1 MRRFVLLLVAGLAA
15 PLHGL
20 VPGALEAQ
28 DSRPPVARSQDAR
41 PVEIPDLFRQ
51 ATIGQVTLSPD
62 GTRALYTFTPPSY
75 PEPSR
80 DQQIH
85 LVMLDGSGVRAMTH
99 TKGVQNQGA
108 QWHPSGRFFG
118 FTSTRGGNGR
128 QLFLMEPEGGEPRQV
143 TSVAGGITS
152 WGWSADGSHLAYLA
166 GRGMEAQIR
175 LVDGEGLGVHRTIT
189 SHPTPVSS
197 FQWGTAG
204 NHLHFLAPD
213 AWDEGEFRRRREG
226 YAARPIQRGL
236 VFDDFIHL
244 HPQHLWRVDAFGG
257 DPRRITSGDF
267 LVRGFEESP
276 AGGTLAVVMAPRDPH
291 IDDRPNEV
299 YLVEANGGTPI
310 RLTDNDVGESL
321 VGFSPDGAW
330 LAITAQKDFA
340 GSGINEIFVRPVAGG
355 AQAAGAAGSGWTP
368 VTLAY
373 DREVSD
379 VTWAADGERLYFAGN
394 DGVNQNLYVVG
405 ARDSRVTRLTD
416 LRGVVSI
423 ADGSDP
429 RVAVLGF
436 SDPTRPEDLHVAR
449 WDALGVQGAWL
460 QLTNA
465 NPWVEEVQL
474 AHTETV
480 RWRSADGTEIEGL
493 VVYPLNHDPSRRYPL
508 ITEIHG
514 GPAAVF
520 ENRFL
525 PTAGA
530 PHRAYGH
537 LLAARGYAF
546 FLPNYRGSSGYG
558 DDFRT
563 EISGDYWTRATED
576 IHTGIDHL
584 IEQGLAHP
592 DSLGFMGWS
601 AGGHWSNWMLVTS
614 DRFKAISSGAGV
626 ANWIS
631 LYAQTDNQSS
641 REFYLGRDPALDA
654 ANKPW
659 DDFEH
664 WWNESPLK
672 YIENAST
679 PTLLHY
685 GELDQRIPMPQ
696 GQELHLALKSLGVP
710 TEFMVYPGEDH
721 ALRQPRNRLVKL
733 MSDLGWFEMWIR
745 GADSWLEWDEVLE
758 MGKRIEEVLATPG
771 QR

>member
-1 MRRFVLLLVAGLAA
+1 MRLVLLFLAVALVG
-15 PLHGL
+15 PT
-20 VPGALEAQ
+20 PGFLQAQ
-28 DSRPPVARSQDAR
+28 DSRPM
-41 PVEIPDLFRQ
+41 EIPDLFRQ
-51 ATIGQVTLSPD
+51 ATISQVSLSPD
-62 GTRALYTFTPPSY
+62 GGRALYTFTPPSY

-85 LVMLDGSGVRAMTH
+85 LAMLDGSGDRVMTR
-99 TKGVQNQGA
+99 TEGAQNQGA
-108 QWHPSGRFFG
+108 QWHPSGRLFG

-128 QLFLMEPEGGEPRQV
+128 QLFFMWPEGGEPWQV
-143 TSVAGGITS
+143 TSVQGGISS
-152 WGWSADGSHLAYLA
+152 WGWNADGSTVAYLA
-166 GRGMEAQIR
+166 GRGAEAQVR
-175 LVDGEGLGVHRTIT
+175 LVDGEGRGAHRTLT

-197 FQWGTAG
+197 FQWARSGDQIF
-204 NHLHFLAPD
+204 FLAPD
-213 AWDEGEFRRRREG
+213 AWDEGEYRRRQEG
-226 YAARPIQRGL
+226 YEARPIQRGL

-244 HPQHLWRVDAFGG
+244 HPEHLWRVGMAGG
-257 DPRRITSGDF
+257 PQRITSGDF
-267 LVRGFEESP
+267 LVRSVHESP
-276 AGGTLAVVMAPRDPH
+276 TGGTLAVVMAPRDPH
-291 IDDRPNEV
+291 IDNRPNEV
-299 YLVEANGGTPI
+299 YLVDGSGGDPL
-310 RLTDNDVGESL
+310 RLTDNDVSESV
-321 VGFSPDGAW
+321 VGFSPDGSL
-330 LAITAQKDFA
+330 LAISAQKDFA
-340 GSGINEIFVRPVAGG
+340 GSGINEIWVRPVAGG
-355 AQAAGAAGSGWTP
+355 EWTP
-368 VTLAY
+368 VTASY

-379 VTWAADGERLYFAGN
+379 VVWAADGERLYFTGN

-416 LRGVVSI
+416 LRGVVGI
-423 ADGSDP
+423 ADGSHAQ
-429 RVAVLGF
+429 VAVLGF
-436 SDPTRPEDLHVAR
+436 SDPTSPEDLYAAP
-449 WDALGVQGAWL
+449 WGALGDRNAWRR
-460 QLTNA
+460 LTAA
-465 NPWVEEVQL
+465 NPWVEQIDL
-474 AHTETV
+474 ARTETV

-525 PTAGA
+525 PTAAA

-558 DDFRT
+558 DRFRT
-563 EISGDYWTRATED
+563 EIAGDYWTRATED

-584 IEQGLAHP
+584 IEAGLAHP

-601 AGGHWSNWMLVTS
+601 AGGHWSNWMLVTT

-641 REFYLGRDPALDA
+641 REFYLGRNPALDA
-654 ANKPW
+654 PNKPW
-659 DDFEH
+659 DDFDH
-664 WWNESPLK
+664 WWDESPLK

-710 TEFMVYPGEDH
+710 TEFIVYPDEDH
-721 ALRQPRNRLVKL
+721 ALRDPRNKLVKL
-733 MSDLGWFEMWIR
+733 MSDLGWFDKWIR
-745 GADSWLEWDEVLE
+745 GAETWLDWDEVLE
-758 MGKRIEEVLATPG
+758 TGKRIEEALERPG
-771 QR
+771 GG

>member
-1 MRRFVLLLVAGLAA
+1 MRLVLLLLAVA
-15 PLHGL
+15 L
-20 VPGALEAQ
+20 VGPTPGFLQAQ
-28 DSRPPVARSQDAR
+28 DSRPM
-41 PVEIPDLFRQ
+41 EIPDLFRQ
-51 ATIGQVTLSPD
+51 ATISQVSLSPD
-62 GTRALYTFTPPSY
+62 GGRALYTFTPPSY

-85 LVMLDGSGVRAMTH
+85 LAMLDGSGDRVMTR
-99 TKGVQNQGA
+99 TEGAQNQGA

-128 QLFLMEPEGGEPRQV
+128 QLFFMWPEGGEPWQV
-143 TSVAGGITS
+143 TSVQGGISS
-152 WGWSADGSHLAYLA
+152 WGWNADGSTVAYLA
-166 GRGMEAQIR
+166 GRGAEAQVR
-175 LVDGEGLGVHRTIT
+175 LVDGEGRGAHRTLT

-197 FQWGTAG
+197 FQWARSGDQIF
-204 NHLHFLAPD
+204 FLAPD
-213 AWDEGEFRRRREG
+213 AWDEGEYRRRQEG
-226 YAARPIQRGL
+226 YEARPIQRGL

-244 HPQHLWRVDAFGG
+244 HPEHLWRVGMAGG
-257 DPRRITSGDF
+257 PQRITSGDF
-267 LVRGFEESP
+267 LVRSVHESP
-276 AGGTLAVVMAPRDPH
+276 TGGTLAVVMAPRDPH
-291 IDDRPNEV
+291 IDNRPNEV
-299 YLVEANGGTPI
+299 YLVDGSGGDPL
-310 RLTDNDVGESL
+310 RLTDNDVSESV
-321 VGFSPDGAW
+321 VGFSPDGSL
-330 LAITAQKDFA
+330 LAISAQKDFA
-340 GSGINEIFVRPVAGG
+340 GSGINEIWVRPVAGG
-355 AQAAGAAGSGWTP
+355 EWTP
-368 VTLAY
+368 VTASY

-379 VTWAADGERLYFAGN
+379 VVWAADGERLYFTGN

-416 LRGVVSI
+416 LRGVVGI
-423 ADGSDP
+423 ADGSHAQ
-429 RVAVLGF
+429 VAVLGF
-436 SDPTRPEDLHVAR
+436 SDPTSPEDLYAAP
-449 WDALGVQGAWL
+449 WGALGDRNAWRR
-460 QLTNA
+460 LTAA
-465 NPWVEEVQL
+465 NPWVEQIDL
-474 AHTETV
+474 ARTETV

-525 PTAGA
+525 PTAAA

-558 DDFRT
+558 DRFRT
-563 EISGDYWTRATED
+563 EIAGDYWTRATED

-584 IEQGLAHP
+584 IEAGLAHP

-601 AGGHWSNWMLVTS
+601 AGGHWSNWMLVTT

-641 REFYLGRDPALDA
+641 REFYLGRNPALDA
-654 ANKPW
+654 PNKPW
-659 DDFEH
+659 DDFDH
-664 WWNESPLK
+664 WWDESPLK

-710 TEFMVYPGEDH
+710 TEFIVYPDEDH
-721 ALRQPRNRLVKL
+721 ALRDPRNKLVKL
-733 MSDLGWFEMWIR
+733 MSDLGWFDKWIR
-745 GADSWLEWDEVLE
+745 GAETWLDWDEVLE
-758 MGKRIEEVLATPG
+758 TGKRIEEALERPG
-771 QR
+771 GG

>member
-1 MRRFVLLLVAGLAA
+1 MRLVLLLLAVALAG
-15 PLHGL
+15 PT
-20 VPGALEAQ
+20 PGFLQAQ
-28 DSRPPVARSQDAR
+28 DSRPM
-41 PVEIPDLFRQ
+41 EIPDLFRQ
-51 ATIGQVTLSPD
+51 ATISQVSLSPD
-62 GTRALYTFTPPSY
+62 GGRALYTFTPPSY

-85 LVMLDGSGVRAMTH
+85 LAMLDGSGDRVMTR
-99 TKGVQNQGA
+99 TEGAQNQGA
-108 QWHPSGRFFG
+108 RWHPSGRFFG

-128 QLFLMEPEGGEPRQV
+128 QLFFMWPEGGEPWQV
-143 TSVAGGITS
+143 TSVQGGIAS
-152 WGWSADGSHLAYLA
+152 WGWNADGSTVAYLA
-166 GRGMEAQIR
+166 GRGAEAQVR
-175 LVDGEGLGVHRTIT
+175 LVDGEGRGAHRTLT

-197 FQWGTAG
+197 FQWSRSGDQIF
-204 NHLHFLAPD
+204 FLAPD
-213 AWDEGEFRRRREG
+213 AWDEGEYRLRQEG
-226 YAARPIQRGL
+226 YEARPIQRGL

-244 HPQHLWRVDAFGG
+244 HPEHLWRVGMAGG
-257 DPRRITSGDF
+257 PQRITSGDF
-267 LVRGFEESP
+267 LVRSVHESP
-276 AGGTLAVVMAPRDPH
+276 TGGTLAVVMAPRDPH
-291 IDDRPNEV
+291 IDNRPNEV
-299 YLVEANGGTPI
+299 YLVDGSGGDPL
-310 RLTDNDVGESL
+310 RLTDNDVSESV
-321 VGFSPDGAW
+321 VGFSPDGSL
-330 LAITAQKDFA
+330 LAISAQKDFA
-340 GSGINEIFVRPVAGG
+340 GSGINEIWVRPVAGG
-355 AQAAGAAGSGWTP
+355 EWTP
-368 VTLAY
+368 VTASY

-379 VTWAADGERLYFAGN
+379 VVWAADGERLYFTGN
-394 DGVNQNLYVVG
+394 DGVDQNLYVVG

-416 LRGVVSI
+416 LRGVVGI
-423 ADGSDP
+423 ADGSHAQ
-429 RVAVLGF
+429 VAVLGF
-436 SDPTRPEDLHVAR
+436 SDPTSPEDLYAAP
-449 WDALGVQGAWL
+449 WGALGDRNAWRR
-460 QLTNA
+460 LTAA
-465 NPWVEEVQL
+465 NPWVEQIDL
-474 AHTETV
+474 ARTETV

-525 PTAGA
+525 PTAAA

-558 DDFRT
+558 DRFRT
-563 EISGDYWTRATED
+563 EIAGDYWTRATED

-584 IEQGLAHP
+584 IEAGLAHP

-601 AGGHWSNWMLVTS
+601 AGGHWSNWMLVTT

-641 REFYLGRDPALDA
+641 REFYLGRNPALDA
-654 ANKPW
+654 PNKPW
-659 DDFEH
+659 DDFDH
-664 WWNESPLK
+664 WWDESPLK

-710 TEFMVYPGEDH
+710 TEFIVYPDEDH
-721 ALRQPRNRLVKL
+721 ALRDPRNKLVKL
-733 MSDLGWFEMWIR
+733 MSDLGWFEKWIR
-745 GADSWLEWDEVLE
+745 GAETWLDWDEVLE
-758 MGKRIEEVLATPG
+758 TGKRIEEALEGPG
-771 QR
+771 GG